1 MSTITVL
8 AIILLAAMILAGG
21 VKGIYAYL
29 GLILNFIFVFA
40 TGHLISIGL
49 SAFWVTIV
57 NSIIILLI
65 TIYFSND
72 QGQHADISFI
82 GSIIVVLIVIALII
96 PILHWAQ
103 VQGFSN
109 ENNDDLEGM
118 SLLIGIKFLN
128 ISTSMIILSCLGAVA
143 EASVAIS
150 TGLTEIIE
158 HNSKISNQHLIDSGL
173 HIGKEIVG
181 TAFNTLFFG
190 LYGEILALLIW
201 FERLHYS
208 FASIINNKIFV
219 SELIMTLISAIGVI
233 LTIPVIIGIILH
245 RRKKEVL

>member
-1 MSTITVL
+1 MSSITVL

-21 VKGIYAYL
+21 IKGAYAYI

-40 TGHLISIGL
+40 TGYLISIGL
-49 SAFWVTIV
+49 SAFWVTMV
-57 NSIIILLI
+57 NAIIILLI
-65 TIYFSND
+65 TIYFGND

-82 GSIIVVLIVIALII
+82 GSVIVVLIVISLII

-118 SLLIGIKFLN
+118 SLLIGVKFLHV
-128 ISTSMIILSCLGAVA
+128 STSMIILSCLGAVA
-143 EASVAIS
+143 EASVAIA

-158 HNSKISNQHLIDSGL
+158 HNNSITQKELVNSGL

-208 FASIINNKIFV
+208 FSSVINNKIFV
-219 SELIMTLISAIGVI
+219 SELIMTLISSIGVI
-233 LTIPVIIGIILH
+233 LTIPVIIGIILY
-245 RRKKEVL
+245 RRKKDIL